1 VSSFVCSEGVFI
13 GQRGGDKGAQ
23 WVAGA
28 GCADD
33 VHGRGRARRP
43 CSRAGGVLS
52 RRRSAVGRLWRGH
65 GGRQLAERKR
75 DREGGPGG
83 VFPLLPCRSAW
94 VGAEGAGLDRGD
106 VHECGYRVQTNVNSD
121 AHSER
126 FFSDF
131 CSPRVRSNAR
141 KNLNFKILKT
151 ATVVRQHIGQGFQN
165 YFCSEEITWFAKI
178 CI

>member
-1 VSSFVCSEGVFI
+1 M
-13 GQRGGDKGAQ
+13 AQ
-23 WVAGA
+23 
-28 GCADD
+28 
-33 VHGRGRARRP
+33 
-43 CSRAGGVLS
+43 
-52 RRRSAVGRLWRGH
+52 
-65 GGRQLAERKR
+65 
-75 DREGGPGG
+75 
-83 VFPLLPCRSAW
+83 

-106 VHECGYRVQTNVNSD
+106 VYERGYRVKMNGSSD
-121 AHSER
+121 SHSKR

-165 YFCSEEITWFAKI
+165 YFCSEEITCFAKI